1 MSIEDTPNKTLSFD
15 FLFKDGT
22 VRTNVNATGVDK
34 ESEVMTLSIVGFY
47 QVYTELGI
55 DTDDALE
62 ILNLGIR
69 DLDSDSDN
77 VTQKEEEE

>member
-22 VRTNVNATGVDK
+22 VGTNINATGVDK
-34 ESEVMTLSIVGFY
+34 ESEVMTLSILGFY

-62 ILNLGIR
+62 ILSLGIR
-69 DLDSDSDN
+69 DLDSDN

>member
-15 FLFKDGT
+15 FLFKNGT

-34 ESEVMTLSIVGFY
+34 ESEVMTLSILGFY

-62 ILNLGIR
+62 ILSLGIR
-69 DLDSDSDN
+69 DLDSDN